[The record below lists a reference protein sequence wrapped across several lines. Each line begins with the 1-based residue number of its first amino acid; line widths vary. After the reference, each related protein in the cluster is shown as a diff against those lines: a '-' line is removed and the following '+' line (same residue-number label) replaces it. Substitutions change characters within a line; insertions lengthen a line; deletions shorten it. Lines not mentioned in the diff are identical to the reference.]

1 MRSHLVVLTS
11 EMYMSNT
18 WHLTLELSLKLY
30 RVKDYRLHGVCS
42 PPFYFI
48 TQDISP
54 QKSPQTKKQNKKNPE
69 PFFQAQRAKVKQL
82 SVSVMSKDWPDSM
95 ALTLQQIDDVKTS
108 GLLGRSDLI
117 KQLPLKTRPLAQLSA
132 SDCRKRVEHL
142 TR

>member
-1 MRSHLVVLTS
+1 MALNTRIIFKTVQSEGLQVTWRLLTS
-11 EMYMSNT
+11 I
-18 WHLTLELSLKLY
+18 L
-30 RVKDYRLHGVCS
+30 
-42 PPFYFI
+42 FYYAGY
-48 TQDISP
+48 ISSKEP
-54 QKSPQTKKQNKKNPE
+54 TDKKQNKKNPE

>member
-1 MRSHLVVLTS
+1 MALNTRIIFKTVQSEGLQVTWRLLTS
-11 EMYMSNT
+11 I
-18 WHLTLELSLKLY
+18 L
-30 RVKDYRLHGVCS
+30 
-42 PPFYFI
+42 FYYAGY
-48 TQDISP
+48 ISSKEP
-54 QKSPQTKKQNKKNPE
+54 TDKKTKQKKNPE

>member
-1 MRSHLVVLTS
+1 
-11 EMYMSNT
+11 MSNT

-42 PPFYFI
+42 PHFI
-48 TQDISP
+48 LLRRIYLLKRAHR
-54 QKSPQTKKQNKKNPE
+54 QKNPPKNPE